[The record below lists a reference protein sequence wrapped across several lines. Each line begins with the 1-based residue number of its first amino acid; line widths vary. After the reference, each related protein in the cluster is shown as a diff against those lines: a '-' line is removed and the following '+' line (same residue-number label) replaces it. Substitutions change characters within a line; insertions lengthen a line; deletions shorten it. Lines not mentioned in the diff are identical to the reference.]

1 VAKDTGNSPATLYVI
16 RGREL
21 GKQYVLAARAN
32 RIGRDINNDVQLH
45 DTEVSRHHA
54 EISWA
59 ESGVELRD
67 LQSSNGCFVNGVR
80 VTKTELKN
88 GDRIQLGRTLMV
100 YSIPT
105 ARAVKQSRSKD
116 IFSQTDMALPLIR
129 SAIAPSSL
137 GHVDDSDATHATRER
152 TTETKNRSHWEIMYH
167 TALAVTRTS
176 NIDDLLQQILELI
189 FRWVECDRG
198 CIMLV
203 DDENGQLYVGFSKTR
218 SENDS
223 FERVR
228 ISKTILDYVLA
239 HQEGVITSNAGRDQR
254 WDNAASIVQLGIQE
268 AICVPM
274 QGRYGIVGAIYIDTS
289 TAIADL
295 QECDS
300 NRFDEDHLKLMIAI
314 GHQAALAIE
323 DTNYYRGMLQAE
335 KLAAIG
341 QTTATISHHV
351 KNILQ
356 GLRGGSYLVQDGIQ
370 KQDLS
375 VVDRGWKIVEKN
387 QDRIANLVMDMLT
400 YSKDREPERIPSDL
414 TITIDEIVDLMQA
427 RADELHLSLKWERPQ
442 NFPIVMIDPEALH
455 RAILNVVTNAF
466 DAVES
471 RENGEVVISALDMP
485 DKALIAIE
493 IRDNGMGIPPAD
505 LQRVFS
511 LFESTKG
518 ARGTGLGLPVS
529 QKIIHEHGGEI
540 VVASQ
545 VNEGTTFTLRLPRVL
560 PETLSPKRRIEDIP
574 TQF

>member
-1 VAKDTGNSPATLYVI
+1 MAKDAGNSPAALYVI

-21 GKQYVLAARAN
+21 GKQYVLSPRPN
-32 RIGRDINNDVQLH
+32 RIGRDINNDIQLH

-54 EISWA
+54 EIVWSDDIA
-59 ESGVELRD
+59 EIRD
-67 LQSSNGCFVNGVR
+67 LQSSNGSFVNGVR
-80 VTKTELKN
+80 VTKIGLKN

-100 YSIPT
+100 FSSQTIRTP
-105 ARAVKQSRSKD
+105 KQARSKD
-116 IFSQTDMALPLIR
+116 IFSQSEISLPLIR
-129 SAIAPSSL
+129 SAMAPSSL
-137 GHVDDSDATHATRER
+137 GHIDDADLTHATREKSSD
-152 TTETKNRSHWEIMYH
+152 TKNRSHWEIMYH

-228 ISKTILDYVLA
+228 ISKTILDYVLS
-239 HQEGVITSNAGRDQR
+239 HQEGVVTSNAGRDQR

-295 QECDS
+295 QEDEP

-356 GLRGGSYLVQDGIQ
+356 GLRGGGYLVQDGIQ

-375 VVDRGWKIVEKN
+375 VVERGWKIVEKN

-427 RADELHLSLKWERPQ
+427 RASELHVALKWERPKD
-442 NFPIVMIDPEALH
+442 FPVVMIDPEALH
-455 RAILNVVTNAF
+455 RAILNVVTNAL

-471 RENGEVVISALDMP
+471 RANGEVVISALDWP
-485 DKALIAIE
+485 DKSLIEIE
-493 IRDNGMGIPPAD
+493 IRDNGMGIPSSD

-529 QKIIHEHGGEI
+529 QKILHEHGGEI
-540 VVASQ
+540 VVSSQ
-545 VNEGTTFTLRLPRVL
+545 VNEGTTFTLRLPRIL
-560 PETLSPKRRIEDIP
+560 PESLSPKRRIEDIP